1 MHCHTE
7 CPQPC
12 SRPPPPLDTPGH
24 SWTSLS
30 QSLEGSLLLS
40 PGPWCA
46 QVLFV
51 PSKSLFPQSC
61 VSSGSSSVGLFQEG
75 LCRNKVCCTQSPCP
89 CGGPLLTCTSAG
101 DTQTIKGRPGSV
113 SVGSSDVHKVLFE
126 PSEHLWQ
133 VWGLILNMI
142 LPLLPSCWASP
153 LPLDVG
159 CLF

>member
-1 MHCHTE
+1 MQARLHSVPPILQPVTMDPHWRLLDIHTQVCVSFLWGHCSFLL
-7 CPQPC
+7 CP
-12 SRPPPPLDTPGH
+12 GVH
-24 SWTSLS
+24 K
-30 QSLEGSLLLS
+30 
-40 PGPWCA
+40 
-46 QVLFV
+46 VLFV
-51 PSKSLFPQSC
+51 SSKSLFPQSC

-142 LPLLPSCWASP
+142 LPLLLSC
-153 LPLDVG
+153 
-159 CLF
+159 